1 MADPSAD
8 LEHVFGAAYRLP
20 ATGSTTLGRS
30 RRLVGQPSHGSVGP
44 SPGLV
49 SPRPDRV
56 GPAPDPKGGEMRLG
70 TLLLIIIIVLLVLY
84 FMRGRRGRL

>member
-30 RRLVGQPSHGSVGP
+30 PSPGLAGS

-49 SPRPDRV
+49 SPPPDRV

-70 TLLLIIIIVLLVLY
+70 TLLLIIIIVLLVL
-84 FMRGRRGRL
+84 FLFSRRRGRL